1 LVYADV
7 VNILN
12 GNVHTVQNS
21 KELLVVTEQEIG
33 LEVNAETTKY
43 MVMFRDQ
50 NAGGS
55 RNTKIDK

>member
-1 LVYADV
+1 VYADD
-7 VNILN
+7 VNVLDSS
-12 GNVHTVQNS
+12 VHTVENNT
-21 KELLVVTEQEIG
+21 ELLVVTKQENE

-50 NAGGS
+50 NAGRS